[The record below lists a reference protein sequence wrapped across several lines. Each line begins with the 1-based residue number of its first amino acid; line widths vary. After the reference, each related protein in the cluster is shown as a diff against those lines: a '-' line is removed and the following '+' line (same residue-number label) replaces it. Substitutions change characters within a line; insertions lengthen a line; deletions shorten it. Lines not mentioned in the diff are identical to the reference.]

1 MDGLHTMY
9 TNIDNCLSSQS
20 VVAHS
25 VELLEK
31 ELTEAKMSVV
41 WAQREAEQQSKSI
54 TNAERIVANAK
65 KMVYVHLIF
74 NID

>member
-1 MDGLHTMY
+1 M
-9 TNIDNCLSSQS
+9 
-20 VVAHS
+20 AHS

-41 WAQREAEQQSKSI
+41 WAQQEAEQQSKSI

-65 KMVYVHLIF
+65 KMVCVHLIF